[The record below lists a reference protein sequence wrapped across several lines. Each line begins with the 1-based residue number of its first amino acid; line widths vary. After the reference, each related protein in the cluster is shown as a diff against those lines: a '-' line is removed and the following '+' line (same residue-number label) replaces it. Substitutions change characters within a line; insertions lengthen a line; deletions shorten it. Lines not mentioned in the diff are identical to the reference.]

1 MSLHSAEYFVSR
13 DVETDPD
20 LAVFS
25 KCEKD
30 EFRKLQNRVAEF
42 DLFSFPGTYYAC
54 SPHNRLGLD
63 ILAFAQKLMGRD
75 TFLIR
80 QEKKC
85 AKKSA
90 ATIENLKENRR
101 KRTLICILFM
111 LEFHVNNV
119 FVCSPL
125 RVSSKRTERFQM
137 CIVEKIRE
145 VMEYEINE
153 NALAMV
159 VDMQWQYEENMW
171 ALENMKNG
179 NPVVPYSAEW
189 ISACGFGDQE

>member
-20 LAVFS
+20 LAIFS
-25 KCEKD
+25 KREKE
-30 EFRKLQNRVAEF
+30 EFAKLQNRVAEF

-54 SPHNRLGLD
+54 SPHTRLGLD

-80 QEKKC
+80 E
-85 AKKSA
+85 AKRNANSTA
-90 ATIENLKENRR
+90 AIENLKENRR

-111 LEFHVNNV
+111 LEFQVNNV

-125 RVSSKRTERFQM
+125 LVSSKRTQNFQR
-137 CIVEKIRE
+137 CILEKIRE
-145 VMEYEINE
+145 VMEYEDIGE
-153 NALAMV
+153 KALAAILNL
-159 VDMQWQYEENMW
+159 QWQYEENMW

-179 NPVVPYSAEW
+179 NPVVPYSVEW